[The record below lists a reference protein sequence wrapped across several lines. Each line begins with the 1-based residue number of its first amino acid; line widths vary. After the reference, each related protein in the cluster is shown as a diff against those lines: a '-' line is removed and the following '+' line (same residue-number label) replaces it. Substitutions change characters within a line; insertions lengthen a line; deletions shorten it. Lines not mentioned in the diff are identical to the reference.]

1 MINESNESIGKRIEL
16 EKIRLNLKNSEVCS
30 ALDIHLS
37 TYRNY
42 ETGKRDMPIS
52 LLVKLRAMG
61 FDVMYIL
68 TGETLREW
76 ANDLDS
82 VVRGDEKPSFGK
94 RLLPNRDENRYD
106 EVLEKL
112 ILVEDTLQRAGATSI
127 TDYTL
132 KDIVQIA
139 LTIPSLK

>member
-1 MINESNESIGKRIEL
+1 MINVGLEEIGKRIEL
-16 EKIRLNLKNSEVCS
+16 ERVRLNLKNVDVCS
-30 ALDIHLS
+30 KLDIHPN

-42 ETGKRDMPIS
+42 ETGKRDIPAS
-52 LLVKLRAMG
+52 LLPKLIYMG

-127 TDYTL
+127 TDYTI

-139 LTIPSLK
+139 LTMPSLK

>member
-1 MINESNESIGKRIEL
+1 MINVGLEEIGKRIEL
-16 EKIRLNLKNSEVCS
+16 ERVRLNLKNVDVCS
-30 ALDIHLS
+30 KLDIHPN

-42 ETGKRDMPIS
+42 ETGKRDIPAS
-52 LLVKLRAMG
+52 LLPKLIYMG

-139 LTIPSLK
+139 LTMPSLK

>member
-1 MINESNESIGKRIEL
+1 MINVGLEEIGKRIEL
-16 EKIRLNLKNSEVCS
+16 ERVRLNLKNVDVCS
-30 ALDIHLS
+30 KLDIHPN

-42 ETGKRDMPIS
+42 ETGKRDIPAS
-52 LLVKLRAMG
+52 LLPKLIYMG

-94 RLLPNRDENRYD
+94 RLLPNRDESRYD

-139 LTIPSLK
+139 LTMPSLK

>member
-1 MINESNESIGKRIEL
+1 MINVGLEEIGKRIEL
-16 EKIRLNLKNSEVCS
+16 ERVRLNLKSVDVCS
-30 ALDIHLS
+30 KLDIHPN

-42 ETGKRDMPIS
+42 ETGKRDIPAS
-52 LLVKLRAMG
+52 LLPKLIYMG

-127 TDYTL
+127 TDYTI

-139 LTIPSLK
+139 LTMPSLK

>member
-1 MINESNESIGKRIEL
+1 
-16 EKIRLNLKNSEVCS
+16 
-30 ALDIHLS
+30 
-37 TYRNY
+37 
-42 ETGKRDMPIS
+42 
-52 LLVKLRAMG
+52 MG

-139 LTIPSLK
+139 LTMPSLK